1 MNTTQLRSRA
11 PRPVSSWREPLAPPE
26 PDPRDDPGRH
36 RALAVYYGQDGLRQL
51 SRYRRVV
58 VQPGHFHANEVTW
71 LQRQGVKVLAYLSL
85 GEDTDPHAPWRM
97 GEALPTWHTFQVD
110 LRHPAWAQRVRAQVE
125 ASARFD
131 GFLLDTLESA
141 GNDAQ
146 QKRAMLKL
154 IRQVRAWSGGRYLI
168 ANRGF
173 SLLERLRGT
182 VDAVLIESFTTTWQG
197 GYRAYSGH
205 ELAYTHALLTAAHR
219 LKLDIYALDYADTP
233 ALRRMALRRAAAL
246 GVPTFVTNR
255 TLTLPGGFRASTGVP
270 PSAG

>member
-1 MNTTQLRSRA
+1 MNTSRLRSRT
-11 PRPVSSWREPLAPPE
+11 PRPASGWSQPLCAPE
-26 PDPRDDPGRH
+26 TDPRDDPARH